1 MRKRTVFLMV
11 LVCLFSVGVAAQAR
25 KYGSKSAHPAK
36 GQTLPIR
43 RVILYSNGVAYIE
56 RRGIVSGNAEIDLA
70 FKQSQVDDILKSMIV
85 LDLGKGKIGA
95 VSYPSSAPPSA
106 RMKEIPFSVSAVT
119 SGSTQAGG
127 IAGVLSQLQGAK
139 VVVTTASGAATGAV
153 LTVEKRSIKTEKSS
167 VSQHFLVIAS
177 EAGEISSFNLSKVK
191 SVKLLDKETKRDV
204 KEFARASASTRRRD
218 AKTITVS
225 SVGTGQRELV
235 VSYTIAAPIWKTTYR
250 VVLDEEGKPFFQGWA
265 IIDNVSKED
274 WKNVKL
280 SLVSGSP
287 ISFIQKLQRPY
298 YRYRPVVP
306 LPGGV
311 QISPQTHETGVRTQ
325 TMSTSISGVVVDQTE
340 AVIPGANV
348 VITNN
353 SNGKRYNVT
362 TGSNGFFTVANLP
375 RGNYSVRINASG
387 FNVTNV
393 SNVKPGT
400 NLSYPLHVGGVTAT
414 VNVEA
419 ASLGNNF
426 MASQI
431 IELPKNKR
439 KMSSVLAMRGGS
451 TNFTPDGIKVSDAIV
466 GTESGIETAATGD
479 EIGDLF
485 EYKITQ
491 PVTVN
496 RNRSALIPIVQ
507 TRMEGERV
515 SIYNEAVRKSRP
527 LGGML
532 LVNSTPL
539 TFESGSLTVIDR
551 DAYAGEALM
560 KRLKP
565 KEQRLISFALDLGT
579 NVRVRTK
586 QDRDPAKLI
595 KVVRGVFQVHFFR
608 SNRKSYSITNQTDR
622 KKVVY
627 IEYPIKNG
635 WKLSA
640 ETPKPDYSTQSYH
653 RFRVELD
660 AFETKDL
667 EVAENQP
674 LMETYHLSSLSRT
687 TLALFVRRRYIDE
700 ETRKRLEKLIDLRSE
715 IGKIDSQLQTFTS
728 EENAISRDQ
737 KRLRQNI
744 EALSKTAEAKQLI
757 ARYVSKADKQE
768 TRIEQITLQRQKLAE
783 QKQRLVESLAAAIR
797 DFRYE
802 SRSTD

>member
-11 LVCLFSVGVAAQAR
+11 LVCLFSAGIAAQAR

-204 KEFARASASTRRRD
+204 KEFASASASTRRRD

-265 IIDNVSKED
+265 IIDNVSEED

-362 TGSNGFFTVANLP
+362 TGANGFFTVANLP

-400 NLSYPLHVGGVTAT
+400 NLSYPL
-414 VNVEA
+414 
-419 ASLGNNF
+419 F
-426 MASQI
+426 
-431 IELPKNKR
+431 
-439 KMSSVLAMRGGS
+439 
-451 TNFTPDGIKVSDAIV
+451 
-466 GTESGIETAATGD
+466 
-479 EIGDLF
+479 
-485 EYKITQ
+485 
-491 PVTVN
+491 
-496 RNRSALIPIVQ
+496 
-507 TRMEGERV
+507 
-515 SIYNEAVRKSRP
+515 
-527 LGGML
+527 
-532 LVNSTPL
+532 
-539 TFESGSLTVIDR
+539 
-551 DAYAGEALM
+551 
-560 KRLKP
+560 
-565 KEQRLISFALDLGT
+565 
-579 NVRVRTK
+579 
-586 QDRDPAKLI
+586 
-595 KVVRGVFQVHFFR
+595 
-608 SNRKSYSITNQTDR
+608 
-622 KKVVY
+622 
-627 IEYPIKNG
+627 
-635 WKLSA
+635 
-640 ETPKPDYSTQSYH
+640 
-653 RFRVELD
+653 
-660 AFETKDL
+660 
-667 EVAENQP
+667 
-674 LMETYHLSSLSRT
+674 
-687 TLALFVRRRYIDE
+687 TLAV
-700 ETRKRLEKLIDLRSE
+700 
-715 IGKIDSQLQTFTS
+715 
-728 EENAISRDQ
+728 
-737 KRLRQNI
+737 
-744 EALSKTAEAKQLI
+744 
-757 ARYVSKADKQE
+757 
-768 TRIEQITLQRQKLAE
+768 
-783 QKQRLVESLAAAIR
+783 
-797 DFRYE
+797 
-802 SRSTD
+802 